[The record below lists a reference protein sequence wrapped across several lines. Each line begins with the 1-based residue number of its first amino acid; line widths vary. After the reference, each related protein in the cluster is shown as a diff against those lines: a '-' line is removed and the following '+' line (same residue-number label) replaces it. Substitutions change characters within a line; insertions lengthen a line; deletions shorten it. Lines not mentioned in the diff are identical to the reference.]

1 MTCWIASFTA
11 ILEGKPALS
20 PYALK
25 TVWLLGG
32 DLAGE
37 HGSLS
42 PLIIDQ
48 VLIYSVVAT

>member
-1 MTCWIASFTA
+1 MA
-11 ILEGKPALS
+11 ILEGKPALT
-20 PYALK
+20 PHALK

-32 DLAGE
+32 DLDRE